1 MPGGHTQTASEKLY
15 TMQNS
20 RDQNVRN
27 QAGQL
32 QVSNNT
38 LQPIQPIQP
47 IQPVQAVQ
55 PVQPVQPVAPV
66 QPIQPIQNQASA
78 IPSLKRTTLSDLV
91 QESGKIYN
99 QLNQGGYK
107 QQLQPTLDYIQSQ
120 IPEISKQFMQKSF
133 KQNVTPE
140 TGLGGQIA
148 SKLLS
153 DFQTNVL
160 APVLQQI
167 GTQQA
172 INAPKEQLALAQNM
186 QSDEQT
192 RIDKQVN
199 DIKAGIDS
207 GIFKPEQ
214 VQGLLAQAYGMPADI
229 FERPDARKKV
239 IDEYVQDTY
248 FKQQRT
254 PTLEEVNKGLG
265 WLGMAP
271 VSPDEWTSMFGQQS
285 TQLKIEPTKI
295 SSLIAK
301 LDAGQI
307 SEQTAADWGI
317 PHSSSYDLMKGGS
330 WNWTDTP
337 QTRAKI
343 TELYTTNPD
352 FRAWFDTNA

>member
-1 MPGGHTQTASEKLY
+1 MPGKSQTASEKLY

-20 RDQNVRN
+20 RDSNVRN

-47 IQPVQAVQ
+47 IQPVKELQPVASVQ
-55 PVQPVQPVAPV
+55 PVEPIKS
-66 QPIQPIQNQASA
+66 IQPIQNQASA
-78 IPSLKRTTLSDLV
+78 MPSLKRTTLSDLV

-172 INAPKEQLALAQNM
+172 INASKEQLSLAQNM
-186 QSDEQT
+186 QSEEQA

-214 VQGLLAQAYGMPADI
+214 VQGLLAQTYGMPADI

-271 VSPDEWTSMFGQQS
+271 VSQDEWISMFGQQS
-285 TQLKIEPTKI
+285 TQLNLEPTKI
-295 SSLIAK
+295 SNLIAK

-307 SEQTAADWGI
+307 SGNTAASYGI
-317 PHSSSYDLMKGGS
+317 PHDSSSPLFGEAR
-330 WNWTDTP
+330 WVWTDTP

-352 FRAWFDTNA
+352 FRAWFDSNA